1 MEQQIQEEK
10 ETIKKIKWCR
20 FLQKEKAVT
29 NTSER
34 KKGVSPL
41 ERQRKNNYSLRITQE
56 GDTERT
62 KEILSNKSNEVG
74 SAEQQMV
81 HNMALY
87 K

>member
-41 ERQRKNNYSLRITQE
+41 ERQRKNNY
-56 GDTERT
+56 
-62 KEILSNKSNEVG
+62 
-74 SAEQQMV
+74 
-81 HNMALY
+81 
-87 K
+87 